1 VPAVNTV
8 QKQKGPKKKDRPCK
22 RGTAATVKTKKVLF
36 ELMLYFDD

>member
-1 VPAVNTV
+1 VNTV